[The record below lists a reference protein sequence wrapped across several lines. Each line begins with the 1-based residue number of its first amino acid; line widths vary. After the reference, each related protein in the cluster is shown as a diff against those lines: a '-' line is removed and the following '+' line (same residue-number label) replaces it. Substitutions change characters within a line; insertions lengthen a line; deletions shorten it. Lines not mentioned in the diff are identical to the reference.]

1 MDRRE
6 SERVS
11 DVATR
16 KDAIMSR
23 ERQAELVLGISRRI
37 NALLRQSRDD
47 YFETDMEALMT
58 ELSWVADGK
67 EPEKQWSKVE
77 QSIAD
82 AEEKLK

>member
-16 KDAIMSR
+16 EDALMSR
-23 ERQAELVLGISRRI
+23 ERQAELALGISRRI
-37 NALLRQSRDD
+37 DALLRKSRDD
-47 YFETDMEALMT
+47 YFETDMEALMI

-67 EPEKQWSKVE
+67 EPQEQWSRVE